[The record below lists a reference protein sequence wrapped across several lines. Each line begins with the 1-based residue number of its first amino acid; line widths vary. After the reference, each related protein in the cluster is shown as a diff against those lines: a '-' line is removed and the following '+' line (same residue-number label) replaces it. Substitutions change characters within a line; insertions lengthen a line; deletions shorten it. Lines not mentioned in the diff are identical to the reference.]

1 MDLNNVKNNLLI
13 AITLAITASGTARAQ
28 GIADVLNIFTI
39 ILAVIVIIVILF
51 ILSGLVYISR
61 YEVGIKTKKIFGEKM
76 PQGQIIA
83 RKGEVG
89 IQADTLMPGLYWFNP
104 LIWNVEKEKVTII
117 GEEEIGVVQSIDGEV
132 IPTGRLLADE
142 ADCNHFQD
150 ARAFL
155 DNKGKKG
162 PQIAILRPGTYR
174 INTRAFTVS
183 KKPITKIGKE
193 TIGIIIALDGK
204 PLPSGYIIAPKP
216 TSDAHNYFQNG
227 QEFINN
233 NGYRGPQLDTLQP
246 GEYYINPQIFD
257 VKHYDIAEVPP
268 GYVAV
273 LRSNIGLELAKTK
286 ELPSDMETEPGFKQ
300 EVHEKDEV
308 ILTTEVNQRGI
319 WEKAVAPGKYN
330 LNYLALTPYLVPTSA
345 VTIDWAAST
354 DIRTEHVGIIQ
365 KELGKLVGREVV
377 TEVNRERPR
386 APPLEE
392 VETEKATEFFKFS
405 QLKVTSKDGFQLDV
419 DVKMIIRIRPQ
430 HASFI
435 IARFGSVANL
445 IEQIVHPLID
455 SSFRNNAGEKK
466 AIQFIQER
474 TLLQKDA
481 LEKARAEFEKYYVEA
496 QNLLIAYISVDQRL
510 LDTQTLKEIALQQKD
525 QFKEQA
531 LAQEENIAVQEKT
544 ARVAKQKDVIDA
556 KLSIEIETDRADA
569 ARKKAE
575 GVRDST
581 KYQADGEAYKNRETG
596 KGVADAYEAQA
607 KVIGADK
614 LALIKVIEQVSTGKI
629 KIVPDFLITG
639 DQQGG
644 NLFNAW
650 MANMVKDQVE
660 NNKEEKKEEEKKE
673 EGQKEEKKEEGQKEE
688 GQKEEKKEE
697 NEK

>member
-1 MDLNNVKNNLLI
+1 MKNIQKCL
-13 AITLAITASGTARAQ
+13 ITLILVIMIGGTAQAQ
-28 GIADVLNIFTI
+28 GIIDTILNPLI
-39 ILAVIVIIVILF
+39 IIVVILVIVGLLF
-51 ILSGLVYISR
+51 LLSGLVYISR
-61 YEVGIKTKKIFGEKM
+61 YEVGIKTKKVFGVKM

-83 RKGEVG
+83 RNGEIG

-104 LIWNVEKEKVTII
+104 IIWKVEKEKVTVI
-117 GEEEIGVVQSIDGEV
+117 GEEEIGVVQSIDGDV
-132 IPTGRLLADE
+132 IPTGRLLADAVE
-142 ADCNHFQD
+142 CNHFQD

-155 DNKGKKG
+155 DNKGQKG

-174 INTRAFTVS
+174 INTRAFIIS
-183 KKPITKIGKE
+183 KKPITKIEKE

-216 TSDAHNYFQNG
+216 TSGAHNYFQNG

-233 NGYRGPQLDTLQP
+233 NGFRGPQLDTLQP
-246 GEYYINPQIFD
+246 GEYYINPQLFE

-273 LRSNIGLELAKTK
+273 LRSNIGLELVKTK
-286 ELPSDMETEPGFKQ
+286 ELPADIDKEPSFNQ

-308 ILTTEVNQRGI
+308 ILTTDVNQRGI

-354 DIRTEHVGIIQ
+354 DIRTEHVGLIQ
-365 KELGKLVGREVV
+365 KSMGKMLGREVV
-377 TEVNRERPR
+377 SEVNRDMPR
-386 APPLEE
+386 GPPREE
-392 VETEKATEFFKFS
+392 ITTEKATEFFKFS

-496 QNLLIAYISVDQRL
+496 QNLLIAYIAVDKTL
-510 LDTQTLKEIALQQKD
+510 LDTQTLKEIALQQQA
-525 QFKEQA
+525 QFEEQA
-531 LAQEENIAVQEKT
+531 RAQEQKIAVEEKT
-544 ARVAKQKDVIDA
+544 ARAAKQKDVIDA
-556 KLSIEIETDRADA
+556 KLSKDIEEDRADA
-569 ARKKAE
+569 ARRKAE

-581 KYQADGEAYKNRETG
+581 KFEADGVAYKNREEG
-596 KGVADAYEAQA
+596 QGLADAYKAQA
-607 KVIGADK
+607 EVIGPDK
-614 LALIKVIEQVSTGKI
+614 LALIKVVEQVSSGKI
-629 KIVPDFLITG
+629 KIVPDFLIQGSGG
-639 DQQGG
+639 DQSG

-650 MANMVKDQVE
+650 MANLVTDQIT
-660 NNKEEKKEEEKKE
+660 KKKEKKEE
-673 EGQKEEKKEEGQKEE
+673 QQ
-688 GQKEEKKEE
+688 
-697 NEK
+697 